1 MNQGEFN
8 GTISTFRRKQFVKLS
23 IIVLFLFYAAI
34 ASAENGNVSAYKGNF
49 LGEWNGEASGM
60 PVNGTFPVS
69 ISDDGKVAG
78 SFSGFAEGTIT
89 GTISASGEIRAQG
102 SAGLGEWIGN
112 LRTANGVLSGSGSW
126 KGYGGGGTWSSK

>member
-1 MNQGEFN
+1 MKQTEFN
-8 GTISTFRRKQFVKLS
+8 ERLSASGRKQFVKIS
-23 IIVLFLFYAAI
+23 IIILFLFYAAI
-34 ASAENGNVSAYKGNF
+34 ASAESGNVSDYKGNF
-49 LGEWNGEASGM
+49 SGEWSGEASGM
-60 PVNGTFPVS
+60 PVNGTFSVS

-78 SFSGFAEGTIT
+78 SFSGFAEGTIS

-112 LRTANGVLSGSGSW
+112 IRASSGVLSGSGFW